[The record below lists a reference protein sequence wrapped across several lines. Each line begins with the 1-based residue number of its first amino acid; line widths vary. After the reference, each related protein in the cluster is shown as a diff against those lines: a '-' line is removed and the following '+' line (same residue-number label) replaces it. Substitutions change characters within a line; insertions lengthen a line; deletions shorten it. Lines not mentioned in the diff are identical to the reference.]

1 MQAGAELWPWGEK
14 EQGSNPI
21 LVFLNCPWVKLNL

>member
-1 MQAGAELWPWGEK
+1 MQAGAEAGEK
-14 EQGSNPI
+14 EQCSNPI